1 MNFEIYAYW
10 NTIEL
15 VNVFNAIAAITG
27 SGDFNGLLRTLAL
40 VMIIGLVLAVLAGKS
55 KQEDFWRWVIMLAL
69 MHGMLLV
76 PKSNV
81 MIVDR
86 TGTSPAQVVANVPIG
101 LAALAHGTSK
111 IGDWLTTAFETVFS
125 LPNDVQLR
133 KTGTLFGHRV
143 MLERLGTQFASPILM
158 RNLDEFYRECVIPDL
173 ATGVINPDNLA
184 KSENIWQAF
193 ANTNPG
199 LLVTIA
205 DYADPSVTTT
215 VSCPAAYTALTTQ
228 INTDS
233 NVVLGLR
240 AQGLYPEVSLATAR
254 ASLANALTNTQQFFA
269 PSASA
274 TPVLDQIKQGAMCNY
289 IIDAPAR
296 VAAQMGDAAQVQQ
309 ATATAAGI
317 RSYKANISTTYSV
330 AMSGMPKFR
339 NAIEMITYSVFP
351 IIVIMIVIAG
361 QHAGTLLKGY
371 VGSLLWVQLWPP
383 LYAVM
388 NYMMNIKSKS
398 AIGSMVAANSNS
410 YLSCNLTNW
419 LGSTAIDDMNVA
431 AYLTLSIPVVAWGL
445 ANGTMQVA
453 SGLMSTM
460 SQGMSSAGPSGARY
474 LDNTVRSDQITAGQ
488 YNMSPTVRTGAAV
501 RTDVGQ
507 NGVSTTTFGDGTTA
521 VDASAMQHKM
531 NLKLNTGTRVSGA
544 LQQQS
549 EVAETAAVGN
559 VVSAAT
565 ATAAAIQQ
573 SADFARSRSQGERA
587 GTHFGAGD
595 QSGFTQAASTAQ
607 KLQNEFAEKNGL
619 TQTQAAEI
627 MGAVDAAAGLPGALA
642 AVSPVNVKATAR
654 IMGSSETDAK
664 NMLEKASKFAKESGY
679 SEAVDKV
686 RRFSKEATFDQSDE
700 SSRRAMEGIRANFD
714 RSEQHTDQASASHQ
728 KSMALKEAASRA
740 RENSGAWES
749 GMVRQFT
756 DWMTTQRNDQDLL
769 GRNFDA
775 GTVAQMA
782 EKNPELLTPFV
793 ERFFKDR
800 IEPNLSA
807 GVGEVKTAGDVQAL
821 FNQGKAGIP
830 SASDIAGKGGEFLG
844 QVKGA
849 AAGAGVDPGKGVTS
863 TVPQQVEAAAG
874 KAGQAIDA
882 GKAGVNAAGQPLAQK
897 ATDAN
902 DPSKRDSLMG
912 TAVANAGSAVL
923 PSGTVW
929 AVDALV
935 SNIPGA
941 EPKQAAFWRQDA
953 DNYKGLTG
961 SGTTE
966 DKAAGAFMDTVLL
979 GAGGVG
985 GKVAGKVAGEA
996 VGGGLG
1002 RKAAAETSE
1011 AILEKAPPAARNLHP
1026 GLVNMDAA
1034 AEGAI
1039 AAKKVVEAGGKA
1051 GANVG
1056 AVVGAVATPSAVDG
1070 AVKAITQPAEGQQQ
1084 PMLASQQPVLQQPMS
1099 VPAQAQPAEGQ
1110 QTTGDFLAGS
1120 MGGSNLGNFLG
1131 GGQRQ
1136 IPMPASNA
1144 NELSEQQKSG
1154 DSPPP
1159 SGR

>member
-1 MNFEIYAYW
+1 
-10 NTIEL
+10 
-15 VNVFNAIAAITG
+15 
-27 SGDFNGLLRTLAL
+27 
-40 VMIIGLVLAVLAGKS
+40 
-55 KQEDFWRWVIMLAL
+55 
-69 MHGMLLV
+69 
-76 PKSNV
+76 
-81 MIVDR
+81 
-86 TGTSPAQVVANVPIG
+86 
-101 LAALAHGTSK
+101 
-111 IGDWLTTAFETVFS
+111 
-125 LPNDVQLR
+125 
-133 KTGTLFGHRV
+133 
-143 MLERLGTQFASPILM
+143 
-158 RNLDEFYRECVIPDL
+158 
-173 ATGVINPDNLA
+173 
-184 KSENIWQAF
+184 
-193 ANTNPG
+193 
-199 LLVTIA
+199 
-205 DYADPSVTTT
+205 
-215 VSCPAAYTALTTQ
+215 
-228 INTDS
+228 
-233 NVVLGLR
+233 
-240 AQGLYPEVSLATAR
+240 
-254 ASLANALTNTQQFFA
+254 
-269 PSASA
+269 
-274 TPVLDQIKQGAMCNY
+274 
-289 IIDAPAR
+289 
-296 VAAQMGDAAQVQQ
+296 
-309 ATATAAGI
+309 
-317 RSYKANISTTYSV
+317 
-330 AMSGMPKFR
+330 
-339 NAIEMITYSVFP
+339 
-351 IIVIMIVIAG
+351 
-361 QHAGTLLKGY
+361 
-371 VGSLLWVQLWPP
+371 
-383 LYAVM
+383 
-388 NYMMNIKSKS
+388 MNIKSKS
-398 AIGSMVAANSNS
+398 AVSSMVAANSDT

-431 AYLTLSIPVVAWGL
+431 AYLTLSIPVLAWGL
-445 ANGTMQVA
+445 VQGTLSA
-453 SGLMSTM
+453 A
-460 SQGMSSAGPSGARY
+460 SSAIGGSTQGAGASGARY

-488 YNMSPTVRTGAAV
+488 YNMAPTVRTGAAV

-521 VDASAMQHKM
+521 VDASGMQHKM
-531 NLKLNTGTRVSGA
+531 NLKLNTGTRISGA

-619 TQTQAAEI
+619 TQTQAATI
-627 MGAVDAAAGLPGALA
+627 LGQATASAGLPGALA
-642 AVSPVNVKATAR
+642 AVSPVDVKAAAQITGR
-654 IMGSSETDAK
+654 SEADAK
-664 NMLEKASKFAKESGY
+664 NMLEKASKFANESGY

-686 RRFSKEATFDQSDE
+686 KRFSKEATFDQSDE

-749 GMVRQFT
+749 GMIRQFA

-782 EKNPELLTPFV
+782 EKNPELMTPFV

-821 FNQGKAGIP
+821 FNQGKAGMP
-830 SASDIAGKGGEFLG
+830 SASDVAGKGGEFLG

-929 AVDALV
+929 AADALV

-966 DKAAGAFMDTVLL
+966 DKMLGAVVDTGLMV
-979 GAGGVG
+979 AGGVG
-985 GKVAGKVAGEA
+985 GKVGGKVAGEA
-996 VGGGLG
+996 VGGVLG
-1002 RKAAAETSE
+1002 RKAGAELVEKEAAT
-1011 AILEKAPPAARNLHP
+1011 AMGHNYP
-1026 GLVNMDAA
+1026 GLVSIVAN
-1034 AEGAI
+1034 E
-1039 AAKKVVEAGGKA
+1039 AKQEVVEAGAKA
-1051 GANVG
+1051 GALTG
-1056 AVVGAVATPSAVDG
+1056 MAAGTQIGGAVADARAGIDG
-1070 AVKAITQPAEGQQQ
+1070 RLEGALGQGE
-1084 PMLASQQPVLQQPMS
+1084 
-1099 VPAQAQPAEGQ
+1099 QAA
-1110 QTTGDFLAGS
+1110 AGV
-1120 MGGSNLGNFLG
+1120 GGGMDVNIGGTSNLGSLLG

-1136 IPMPASNA
+1136 MPTPASTGT
-1144 NELSEQQKSG
+1144 ESGEQQKPG
-1154 DSPPP
+1154 EAPPP